1 MPADKLE
8 FVGSLGSPNLFFKY
22 AVGNGGENRPQL
34 AGRGHRSVLLE
45 LSFESC
51 ASSVEL
57 VDTLQHYWDYAFM
70 AGPAV
75 AVRSAHGDPRLFP
88 EASDPS
94 QRPHE
99 ARVVSALSDAIKQTR
114 DVSGSV
120 MELANE
126 LLKTASHRSNCSKKT
141 WYVALKQA
149 QNADAQ
155 GKGGEFFGDK
165 NASRLM
171 DEIALDLVDDGTPS
185 LQLLE
190 TFYLNHDKKL
200 LHKWAHNTEFDVE
213 NIDKCIASA
222 SEKGVLMTT
231 NGLAAA
237 VQNEAREH
245 TDGDYRSTLE
255 DAIGMLKQLRM
266 IKTGAW
272 RLSSDPSGPI
282 SCKDEAYSKFVV
294 VQGYLLAERA
304 LYTNIFDPVLWCDL
318 PLSKFSTLYTHIL
331 VVDRAVAP
339 SRTAND
345 GNSAIYAVDKMP
357 GDDARRV
364 LTRFEKPVRFFDR
377 QLCERMGLHQMPID
391 EYVEVDEDFDLD
403 KDLPSCLDDVIVQRV
418 KFMEAM
424 YKTSISLAM
433 DAALYSVFPK
443 KVKHDGHVVALAK
456 GFWSSLEKRRAEA
469 LTAEHE
475 KTGWVPHSD
484 SLRRRMKT
492 QSGRDEHLG
501 GNGWKKIQWLSNSL
515 SKAFEGHK
523 DWMSYV
529 PKEFHSLVGVDDAK
543 LFCIAQ
549 EFVPKDHPFHTHL
562 VALQTRPTRPTLVSP
577 LPPLPPPNPPPPPP
591 TNPPPPPPKRKAPEI
606 GFVSVAAAGGREKVF
621 GTYREPSTEKV
632 WEVKNP
638 GQLCPD
644 QQSDDWE
651 TQNGYPIMVYE
662 RVPEP
667 KGNAG
672 MHVCLLLRE
681 SPGEPIRIVSRDNNK
696 MNIPLDWK
704 VTEEQ
709 LKEEPKK
716 KQPGKK
722 ARKKAR
728 EAAAAAAA
736 PPVETKEVNVDEL
749 LAKMKKLELE
759 KEEQRKAAEVAKQE
773 QDCLKDALHKAE
785 RERRLA
791 INDAALA
798 AERAELDAAVAAA
811 DAAAAAALS
820 ATTAAAEAPE
830 RNEDAMCVVCMDAP
844 KTWAM
849 VPCHHLCLCEDCA
862 EQILSTPVP
871 KCPMCNG
878 VARGPLAIRIF
889 GA

>member
-1 MPADKLE
+1 MAEDKLE
-8 FVGSLGSPNLFFKY
+8 LMGSLGTQALYFKY
-22 AVGNGGENRPQL
+22 VVNNDGTNRPQM
-34 AGRGHRSVLLE
+34 AGKGHRNVLLE
-45 LSFESC
+45 LSLENC
-51 ASSVEL
+51 EYSVEL

-70 AGPAV
+70 AGPGV
-75 AVRSAHGDPRLFP
+75 AVRAAHGDPRVQL

-94 QRPHE
+94 LLLHE
-99 ARVVSALSDAIKQTR
+99 ASVVRALWNAIKQTR
-114 DVSGSV
+114 EVSGSV

-126 LLKTASHRSNCSKKT
+126 LLKTASYRSNCSKKT
-141 WYVALKQA
+141 WYVALQQA
-149 QNADAQ
+149 RRADAQ
-155 GKGGEFFGDK
+155 GKGDEFFECEH
-165 NASRLM
+165 ASRLM

-190 TFYLNHDKKL
+190 TFYLNHDQKL
-200 LHKWAHNTEFDVE
+200 LHKWAHNTEFDAEHVAQRL
-213 NIDKCIASA
+213 ASA
-222 SEKGVLMTT
+222 SEKGVLMAT
-231 NGLAAA
+231 NGLARRA
-237 VQNEAREH
+237 VQQEAQTRSL
-245 TDGDYRSTLE
+245 YNSTLE
-255 DAIGMLKQLRM
+255 DAIGMLKQLLT
-266 IKTGAW
+266 IKTGTW
-272 RLSSDPSGPI
+272 KLSSNADAWV

-294 VQGYLLAERA
+294 IQGYLLAERA

-318 PLSKFSTLYTHIL
+318 PLSKFSNLYKHIL
-331 VVDRAVAP
+331 DEDRAEMV
-339 SRTAND
+339 SG

-357 GDDARRV
+357 GDDTRRV
-364 LTRFEKPVRFFDR
+364 LTCFEKPVRFFDKK
-377 QLCERMGLHQMPID
+377 LCESLGLHQMPID
-391 EYVEVDEDFDLD
+391 QYVEVDDDFDLD
-403 KDLPSCLDDVIVQRV
+403 EDLPSCLDDIIAQRV
-418 KFMEAM
+418 KFMEVM

-433 DAALYSVFPK
+433 DAALCSVYPT
-443 KVKHDGHVVALAK
+443 VQHDEHVVALAK
-456 GFWSSLEKRRAEA
+456 LFWSSLEKRRAEA

-475 KTGWVPHSD
+475 KTGWVPQSE
-484 SLRRRMKT
+484 SLRRRIK
-492 QSGRDEHLG
+492 QRNEIRNPHAALDHSE
-501 GNGWKKIQWLSNSL
+501 NGWKKIQWLSNNL

-529 PKEFHSLVGVDDAK
+529 PKEFHALVGVDDGK

-562 VALQTRPTRPTLVSP
+562 VALKTRSTRPTLVSP
-577 LPPLPPPNPPPPPP
+577 LPPPPP
-591 TNPPPPPPKRKAPEI
+591 PPPPPPKRKAPEI
-606 GFVSVAAAGGREKVF
+606 GFVSVAVAGGRDKVF

-644 QQSDDWE
+644 QQSEDWE

-662 RVPEP
+662 RIPEP

-696 MNIPLDWK
+696 LNIPLDWK

-759 KEEQRKAAEVAKQE
+759 KEEQRKAAEAAKQE

-820 ATTAAAEAPE
+820 AATAAAEAPKEE

-844 KTWAM
+844 RTWAM
-849 VPCHHLCLCEDCA
+849 VPCHHLCLCEDCT
-862 EQILSTPVP
+862 EQILMTPVP